1 MKIYLTEIGKLVVVL
16 ALFHFSGLA
25 SAGEGEINTGY
36 FGNIAI
42 KGYDPVA
49 YFTEQRAVKG
59 NEEISYNWLGTD
71 WNFSSKKHKKLFSE
85 SPVKFAP
92 QYGGFCAD
100 GIAYGDLTTNID
112 PQAWRIIDGKLY
124 LNYDL
129 GSAAELEEVEG
140 QMAKIEKNWPEVQA
154 RMLAKSE

>member
-1 MKIYLTEIGKLVVVL
+1 MNKYKTEIDQLLLVL
-16 ALFHFSGLA
+16 ALFLFSGF
-25 SAGEGEINTGY
+25 AGAGEINTGY
-36 FGNIAI
+36 FGNVAI

-59 NEEISYNWLGTD
+59 SEEISYSWLGTD
-71 WNFSSKKHKKLFSE
+71 WNFSSEKHKKLFSG

-100 GIAYGDLTTNID
+100 GVAYGDFTTNID
-112 PQAWRIIDGKLY
+112 PTAWRIIEGKLY

-140 QMAKIEKNWPEVQA
+140 QMAKIEKNWPEVRA
-154 RMLAKSE
+154 RNLANSD

>member
-1 MKIYLTEIGKLVVVL
+1 MSKYMIKIDKLILVL
-16 ALFHFSGLA
+16 ALFLFAGFA
-25 SAGEGEINTGY
+25 GAGEVNTGY
-36 FGNIAI
+36 FGNVAI

-59 NEEISYNWLGTD
+59 SEAISYNWLGTD
-71 WNFSSKKHKKLFSE
+71 WNFSSEKHKKLFSG

-100 GIAYGDLTTNID
+100 GVAYGEFTTNID

-124 LNYDL
+124 LNYDP

-140 QMAKIEKNWPEVQA
+140 QLAKIEKNWPEVRA
-154 RMLAKSE
+154 RILATSE